1 MTASYRL
8 SDLSDT
14 VAVLGA
20 GFSVAAGLPP
30 VSKLSQ
36 EFLNLNDNE
45 TRRVITA
52 NLRKFWRD
60 VFGYE
65 DGMAK
70 PSFED
75 HFTLLDLAAN
85 VGHNIGPCYTPAR
98 LRALRRISIHR
109 VFEILDLHFRES
121 NQISTFLKKLVCGK
135 SALVSLNWDTVV
147 EAHLFRMAV
156 DFSYGIGGRFL
167 DNHEPRRD
175 AFPLIKLH
183 GSANWHY
190 CDSCHTTLFGGQ
202 SDGKTTLTH
211 KTFLEANDFRNVL
224 NDGDKVAAELAKNS
238 GTQCPVCRNQKT
250 TARVATFSYAKAFD
264 FFPYHASWDRALTQL
279 RTARRWIFIGYSL
292 PEADFAFKHLLKT
305 AQLASKDP
313 KDVHVIVKDLAES
326 QVVVRYKQFFG
337 CLLQHVSIKGF
348 KDWVR
353 QTLA

>member
-1 MTASYRL
+1 MTVPDRL
-8 SDLSDT
+8 PDLSNT
-14 VAVLGA
+14 VAVLGG

-30 VSKLSQ
+30 ASKLSQ
-36 EFLNLNDNE
+36 EFLNLDCDE
-45 TRRVITA
+45 MQQVITA
-52 NLRKFWRD
+52 NLQEFWRD
-60 VFGYE
+60 VFDYE
-65 DGMAK
+65 AGGPI

-85 VGHNIGPCYTPAR
+85 VGHNIGRYYPPAR

-109 VFEILDLHFRES
+109 VFEILDMHYQNS
-121 NQISTFLKKLVCGK
+121 TKISTFLGRLTRGR
-135 SALVSLNWDTVV
+135 SGLVSLNWDTVV
-147 EAHLFRMAV
+147 ESHLFNMGCG
-156 DFSYGIGGRFL
+156 FSYGIGGRFMN
-167 DNHEPRRD
+167 DREPGKD

-202 SDGKTTLTH
+202 GDGKTTLVH
-211 KTFLEANDFRNVL
+211 KTFLEADDFRTL
-224 NDGDKVAAELAKNS
+224 TGGEKVAADLARKPS
-238 GTQCPVCRNQKT
+238 TECKVCHNPKT

-292 PEADFAFKHLLKT
+292 PDADFAFKHLLKT
-305 AQLASKDP
+305 AQLASEDRKEIYVVV
-313 KDVHVIVKDLAES
+313 KEDVDS

-337 CLLQHVSIKGF
+337 RSLQDVFTKGF
-348 KDWVR
+348 EEWVR